1 MLDFEKMEV
10 MEMPNFKGGNG
21 IMLAKGMNDE
31 NVRIMKAT
39 LHKGVSIGE
48 HTHVTNSEIVYVLS
62 GEAHFVIDGKD
73 EFVKVGQCHY
83 CPQGHTHSC
92 INDNDEDLVIF
103 AVVPEHTH

>member
-10 MEMPNFKGGNG
+10 SEMQNFKGGNG
-21 IMLAKGMNDE
+21 IMLSKGMNDE

-62 GEAHFVIDGKD
+62 GEAHFILDGKD

-92 INDNDEDLVIF
+92 VNDKDEDLVIF